1 MLETKKPKTRREYMM
16 ERSLSTLLL
25 MAPLGMLASPLLPD
39 RVATVST
46 INAVQQQSSKVNQRT
61 LTGTVTDEQ
70 GEPIV
75 GATVIE
81 HGKKTGTIT
90 NGDGAFSLAT
100 TPGTTLTISYVGF
113 APQTVKARN
122 GMRVILSEEAKGLD
136 EVVVVGYGTMKKRD
150 LTGAVSSVKGT
161 DLAVA
166 GVASA
171 AHMLAGKAAGL
182 YVRQNSAQ
190 PGGGLDILIRGAGS
204 VNASNEPLY
213 IVDGFPIA
221 KLDQQKGENGRMD
234 PGTQGV
240 LNFLNPNDVESIEV
254 LKDASATAIYG
265 ARAANGVVIVTTKR
279 GREGKAVVNYSY
291 NYSYQHYSDKYD
303 VLSLRDWMIEKN
315 KSSWEYWIWE
325 NEVGPWGSK
334 TLEAAL
340 AAPKSGLAYTRPY
353 TDAQI
358 AAAGAGTDWVGLITR
373 NGHIQEHNLSIQGG
387 SKDTQ
392 YMISLNYYDNEGI
405 VRNSGMSRY
414 TVKSN
419 IDQRFLNV
427 FKAGVNLTLTRIDN
441 NNTQLG
447 SAQFEK
453 SGIIRSAVQMGP
465 NILAYD
471 PVTGTYPVNPLLGT
485 QPNPYSLL
493 NNIDKGR
500 TDRFLGNMYV
510 EARPIEGLTLRV
522 NAGLDRANISRK
534 TYEPKSTL
542 YGRNLQGNGDIYT
555 NDNNQYLLEATATYA
570 KTIKEQH
577 KVNLLAGTSYEQF
590 NVEGV
595 NSGNN
600 NFLLDGFLYNNLNA
614 GTGTKRVGSS
624 FSKNKMESYF
634 FRVNYI
640 FKDRYYLTGTFR
652 ADGASVFAKNH
663 KWGYFP
669 SAALGWTFSEEPFMK
684 SLSSWLTMGKMRLSW
699 GQTGNS
705 NIGSN
710 AFASYYAQPAYNQE
724 NGTQLIGVF
733 QGKLENPNLKWETT
747 TEWNFGM
754 DFGFLNNRI
763 LASVEFYHRVISD
776 LLNYKPL
783 NYYHDISQVMA
794 NIGKTQSTGLEL
806 TINTTN
812 VQTRDFKWTT
822 NFTFTTYKDRW
833 KERTPDWKPAV
844 YEKVDDPIRPIYSRR
859 ADHILQIGEAAP
871 AAQPDLRPGELVI
884 KDLNGYKRDSN
895 GQPEVDA
902 NGRFILTGGPDGK
915 IDDADVELIGS
926 QDPGWMAG
934 MVNSLT
940 YKDFDFSFQLN
951 GMFDRRMEDPTEM
964 AYGLGGGDV
973 ARYGYNALSIIK
985 KRWTWDNPSTQY
997 PCSFNG
1003 WGNSYTHGDW
1013 YYQKAWFVR
1022 LSNITLGWSMP
1033 KAWIAKAKYIS
1044 RVHLSLSASNLFCIT
1059 PYKGLDPETAYYTAA
1074 YPNARTYILGVTISF

>member
-353 TDAQI
+353 TDAQDCCSRSWYRL
-358 AAAGAGTDWVGLITR
+358 GGL
-373 NGHIQEHNLSIQGG
+373 NHPQWS
-387 SKDTQ
+387 
-392 YMISLNYYDNEGI
+392 Y
-405 VRNSGMSRY
+405 SR
-414 TVKSN
+414 
-419 IDQRFLNV
+419 
-427 FKAGVNLTLTRIDN
+427 
-441 NNTQLG
+441 
-447 SAQFEK
+447 AQFE
-453 SGIIRSAVQMGP
+453 
-465 NILAYD
+465 
-471 PVTGTYPVNPLLGT
+471 
-485 QPNPYSLL
+485 
-493 NNIDKGR
+493 
-500 TDRFLGNMYV
+500 
-510 EARPIEGLTLRV
+510 
-522 NAGLDRANISRK
+522 
-534 TYEPKSTL
+534 
-542 YGRNLQGNGDIYT
+542 
-555 NDNNQYLLEATATYA
+555 
-570 KTIKEQH
+570 
-577 KVNLLAGTSYEQF
+577 
-590 NVEGV
+590 
-595 NSGNN
+595 
-600 NFLLDGFLYNNLNA
+600 
-614 GTGTKRVGSS
+614 
-624 FSKNKMESYF
+624 
-634 FRVNYI
+634 
-640 FKDRYYLTGTFR
+640 
-652 ADGASVFAKNH
+652 
-663 KWGYFP
+663 
-669 SAALGWTFSEEPFMK
+669 
-684 SLSSWLTMGKMRLSW
+684 
-699 GQTGNS
+699 
-705 NIGSN
+705 
-710 AFASYYAQPAYNQE
+710 
-724 NGTQLIGVF
+724 
-733 QGKLENPNLKWETT
+733 
-747 TEWNFGM
+747 
-754 DFGFLNNRI
+754 
-763 LASVEFYHRVISD
+763 
-776 LLNYKPL
+776 
-783 NYYHDISQVMA
+783 
-794 NIGKTQSTGLEL
+794 
-806 TINTTN
+806 
-812 VQTRDFKWTT
+812 
-822 NFTFTTYKDRW
+822 
-833 KERTPDWKPAV
+833 
-844 YEKVDDPIRPIYSRR
+844 YSRR
-859 ADHILQIGEAAP
+859 LERHAIHDFA
-871 AAQPDLRPGELVI
+871 EL
-884 KDLNGYKRDSN
+884 L
-895 GQPEVDA
+895 
-902 NGRFILTGGPDGK
+902 
-915 IDDADVELIGS
+915 
-926 QDPGWMAG
+926 
-934 MVNSLT
+934 
-940 YKDFDFSFQLN
+940 
-951 GMFDRRMEDPTEM
+951 
-964 AYGLGGGDV
+964 
-973 ARYGYNALSIIK
+973 
-985 KRWTWDNPSTQY
+985 
-997 PCSFNG
+997 
-1003 WGNSYTHGDW
+1003 
-1013 YYQKAWFVR
+1013 
-1022 LSNITLGWSMP
+1022 
-1033 KAWIAKAKYIS
+1033 
-1044 RVHLSLSASNLFCIT
+1044 
-1059 PYKGLDPETAYYTAA
+1059 
-1074 YPNARTYILGVTISF
+1074 